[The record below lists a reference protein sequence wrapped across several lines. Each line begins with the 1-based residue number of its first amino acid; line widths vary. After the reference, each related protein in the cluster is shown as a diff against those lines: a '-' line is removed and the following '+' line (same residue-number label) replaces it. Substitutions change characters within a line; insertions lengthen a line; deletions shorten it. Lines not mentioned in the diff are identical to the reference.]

1 MSRIRI
7 LVIAL
12 TVLGGTGAAYLALRD
27 GPRQTPPADLVLRG
41 GRLVTLDDRVPEAQA
56 LAARDGRIVAVGSD
70 AEIAEHIGPSTQVI
84 DLNGQFAMPGFIEGH
99 GHFTGIGEYQRNLEL
114 LDATSWDQIVQSVAQ
129 AVEKAKPGEWI
140 SGRGWHQEK
149 WTVPPWTSVEGF
161 PTHES
166 LDAVSPNNPVVLRH
180 ASGHAS
186 FVNRKAMELSN
197 ITRTTPNPAGGEILK
212 DASGNPTGL
221 LRETAAGLVREGAG
235 APVPTA
241 EEAEVRARQL
251 LELADQEV
259 ISKGI
264 TSFQDAG
271 SPYEVIDRM
280 KRLIDAGALHVR
292 LWVMVRENDTAALA
306 AGLDRARLVG
316 YGGDRLTVR
325 AIKASIDG
333 ALGSRGAWLLEPYAD
348 QPDSS
353 GLGRSIDSIRDT
365 ARLAIEHGYQLCT
378 HAIGDR
384 ANREVLN
391 IYEET
396 FKQYGK
402 DGTELRWRIEHAQ
415 HLSASDI
422 PRFGQ
427 IGVVAS
433 MQTVHATSDAIFV
446 PARLGGA
453 RAAEGAYVWQKLM
466 QAGAI
471 VTNGTDAPVEDVDPI
486 LNYYSAV
493 TRKVSDG
500 SVFYAGQTMTRLEA
514 LRAYTINNAFAAFED
529 NIKGTL
535 SIGKLADITVLT
547 RDITRVPDEEIR
559 QTKVA
564 YTIIGGKVAYQ
575 GQ

>member
-1 MSRIRI
+1 MSRTRI

-12 TVLGGTGAAYLALRD
+12 MVIGGTAVTYLALRD
-27 GPRQTPPADLVLRG
+27 SPRQTPPADLVLRG
-41 GRLVTLDDRVPEAQA
+41 GRIVTLDDQTAEAQA

-70 AEIAEHIGPSTQVI
+70 ADVAAHIGPSTQVI

-114 LDATSWDQIVQSVAQ
+114 LDATSWDQILQSVAQ

-149 WTVPPWTSVEGF
+149 WTVPPRTHVEGF

-186 FVNRKAMELSN
+186 FVNRKAMELSS

-212 DASGNPTGL
+212 DGSGNPTGL

-271 SPYEVIDRM
+271 APYEVIDRM
-280 KRLIDAGALHVR
+280 KRLTDAGALHVR
-292 LWVMVRENDTAALA
+292 LWVMVRENDNATLA
-306 AGLDRARLVG
+306 AGLAGARLVG

-353 GLGRSIDSIRDT
+353 GLGRSIDSIKDT
-365 ARLAIEHGYQLCT
+365 ARLAMEHGYQLCT

-402 DGTELRWRIEHAQ
+402 DGRELRWRIEHAQ

-433 MQTVHATSDAIFV
+433 MQTVHATSDAVFV
-446 PARLGGA
+446 PARLGDA

-466 QAGAI
+466 KAGAI
-471 VTNGTDAPVEDVDPI
+471 VTNGTDAPVENVDPI
-486 LNYYSAV
+486 LNYYAAV

-500 SVFYAGQTMTRLEA
+500 SVFYAGQTMSRLEA
-514 LRAYTINNAFAAFED
+514 LRAYTINNAIAAFED
-529 NIKGTL
+529 DIKGTL

-547 RDITRVPDEEIR
+547 RDITSVPDEEIK
-559 QTKVA
+559 QAKVA

-575 GQ
+575 AE

>member
-1 MSRIRI
+1 MSRMRV
-7 LVIAL
+7 LFVVL
-12 TVLGGTGAAYLALRD
+12 TVLAGISAAYLALRD
-27 GPRQTPPADLVLRG
+27 NPEQTSPADLVLRG

-56 LAARDGRIVAVGSD
+56 LAARDGRIVALGSD
-70 AEIAEHIGPSTQVI
+70 ADIADHIGPSTQVI

-114 LDATSWDQIVQSVAQ
+114 LDATSWDQILQSVAQ

-140 SGRGWHQEK
+140 SGRGWHQDK
-149 WTVPPWTSVEGF
+149 WTVPPRTRVEGF

-197 ITRTTPNPAGGEILK
+197 ITRTTPDPAGGEILK

-241 EEAEVRARQL
+241 EEADVRARQL

-280 KRLIDAGALHVR
+280 KHLIDAGALRVR
-292 LWVMVRENDTAALA
+292 LWVMVRETDNAALA

-353 GLGRSIDSIRDT
+353 GLGRSIDSIKET
-365 ARLAIEHGYQLCT
+365 ARLAMEHGYQLCT

-396 FKQYGK
+396 FNQHGK
-402 DGTELRWRIEHAQ
+402 DGSELRWRIEHAQ

-422 PRFGQ
+422 PRFGR
-427 IGVVAS
+427 IGVVACRRCMPPPMPS
-433 MQTVHATSDAIFV
+433 SCRRGLATRA
-446 PARLGGA
+446 PQRARMCG
-453 RAAEGAYVWQKLM
+453 R
-466 QAGAI
+466 
-471 VTNGTDAPVEDVDPI
+471 
-486 LNYYSAV
+486 S
-493 TRKVSDG
+493 
-500 SVFYAGQTMTRLEA
+500 
-514 LRAYTINNAFAAFED
+514 
-529 NIKGTL
+529 
-535 SIGKLADITVLT
+535 
-547 RDITRVPDEEIR
+547 
-559 QTKVA
+559 
-564 YTIIGGKVAYQ
+564 
-575 GQ
+575 

>member
-99 GHFTGIGEYQRNLEL
+99 GHFTGIGEYQSNLEL

-149 WTVPPWTSVEGF
+149 WTVPPRTSVEGF

-271 SPYEVIDRM
+271 APYEVIDRM

-325 AIKASIDG
+325 AMKASIDG

-353 GLGRSIDSIRDT
+353 GLGRSIDSIRET

-433 MQTVHATSDAIFV
+433 MQTVHATSDAVFV

-471 VTNGTDAPVEDVDPI
+471 VTNGTDAPVEDVDP
-486 LNYYSAV
+486 LPNYYAAV

-529 NIKGTL
+529 DIKGTL

-547 RDITRVPDEEIR
+547 RDITRVPDEEIT

-564 YTIIGGKVAYQ
+564 YTIIGGTVAYQ
-575 GQ
+575 GR